1 VGEMS
6 LEEIMKQH
14 GFRVSASCA
23 GQAWYTK
30 FINHNGRRAY
40 ITVMDKEGEGLPQQL
55 DDPVVVAVY
64 DLRSGD
70 ELKTYAGIDSLRDY
84 LDSLRE

>member
-1 VGEMS
+1 MTV
-6 LEEIMKQH
+6 EEIMKSH

-30 FINHNGRRAY
+30 FIDYRGKRAY
-40 ITVMDKEGEGLPQQL
+40 ITVMDRDGQGLPQSVKE
-55 DDPVVVAVY
+55 PIRVAIY

-70 ELKTYAGIDSLRDY
+70 ELEDSKNLTSLESY
-84 LDSLRE
+84 LASLGK

>member
-1 VGEMS
+1 MS
-6 LEEIMKQH
+6 VEEIMKDH

-30 FINHNGRRAY
+30 FIDYNGRRAY
-40 ITVMDKEGEGLPQQL
+40 ITVMDKNGEGLPQLL
-55 DDPVVVAVY
+55 DDPVAVVVY

-70 ELKTYAGIDSLRDY
+70 ELETYPDIDSLRFY
-84 LDSLRE
+84 LESLKK

>member
-1 VGEMS
+1 MS
-6 LEEIMKQH
+6 VEEIMKDH

-30 FINHNGRRAY
+30 FISYNGRRAY
-40 ITVMDKEGEGLPQQL
+40 ITVMDKEGEGLPQLL
-55 DDPVVVAVY
+55 DEPVTVVVY

-70 ELKTYAGIDSLRDY
+70 ELKKYPNFDSLRSY
-84 LDSLRE
+84 LESLKE

>member
-1 VGEMS
+1 MS

-30 FINHNGRRAY
+30 FIDYNGKRAY

>member
-1 VGEMS
+1 MS
-6 LEEIMKQH
+6 VEEIMKEH

-30 FINHNGRRAY
+30 FISYNGRRAY
-40 ITVMDKEGEGLPQQL
+40 ITVMDKEGEGLPQLL
-55 DDPVVVAVY
+55 DEPVVVVVY

-70 ELKTYAGIDSLRDY
+70 ELKKYPDFDSLRSY
-84 LDSLRE
+84 LESLKE